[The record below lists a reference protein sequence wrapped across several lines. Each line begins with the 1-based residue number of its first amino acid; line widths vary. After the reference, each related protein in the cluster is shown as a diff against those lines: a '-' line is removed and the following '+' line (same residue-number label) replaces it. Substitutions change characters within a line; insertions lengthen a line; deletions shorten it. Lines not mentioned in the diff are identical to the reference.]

1 LTVFAIRM
9 AQRPADESHQYG
21 HGRAENLSALAEA
34 LILAAGG
41 AFIVTEAVGPSG
53 AVASLVVVVPHVT
66 RLGTGRVGRAF
77 LNDLSAESAS

>member
-1 LTVFAIRM
+1 
-9 AQRPADESHQYG
+9 
-21 HGRAENLSALAEA
+21 

-77 LNDLSAESAS
+77 LNDLSAESTS